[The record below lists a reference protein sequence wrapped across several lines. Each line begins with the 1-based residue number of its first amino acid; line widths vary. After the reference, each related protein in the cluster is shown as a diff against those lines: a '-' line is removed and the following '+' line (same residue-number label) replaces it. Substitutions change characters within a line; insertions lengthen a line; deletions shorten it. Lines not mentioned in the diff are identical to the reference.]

1 MKAIAFG
8 FIFRG
13 ITRVVTKSEIR
24 RSLDL
29 QAVFEKFSETT
40 IERKN
45 MSTKTNFKR
54 VALVAVAA
62 LGLGV
67 LTSVAPA
74 NAAAATAG
82 QLWISTTA
90 STTGA
95 ATLDGGGNSATATS
109 VGWITQSSTTA
120 TSANGGLS
128 LASAAVG
135 TGVIYS
141 GAKISLTATG
151 TSATNGVSVVVTGG
165 TLSSVASTGT
175 TPTLAVSGSAT
186 TATSDG
192 ADARTLYGVFTVNAA
207 VGSTATI
214 AAYSGADVVGNTTA
228 TSGTLLG
235 FWTLTVASA
244 SAAGTYSPTYSSIFT
259 QTAVT
264 KGTTAGGAAG
274 TYVGTYDVSTRIDNG
289 KVGVIVYQLAD
300 AYAGAVTSGTLS
312 ATATN
317 SATINIVDAGAD
329 AIAGAYAASTSF
341 DTQALSNTAYNG
353 YIVVNQP
360 VANTAGSTTVT
371 ITLDGTVLATKTL
384 NWNGDAASISVDT
397 ANSVVSFINGQDE
410 DTENQQSGI
419 VYVVKDAAGNAITQ
433 TALPTISGATGSLVG
448 ASIGTTSNTTSGVLQ
463 TTSVGYGA
471 VTMVVPSS
479 ALNGAGTYK
488 LKVSN
493 SAGTSIYSQE
503 VKATVSR
510 GGLNSFSASWDKA
523 SYNPGEIAVL
533 TIQGKDVYGN
543 LIGDGTEATGLSL
556 TVAGSATAGFTSV
569 GTACSATSAFSEG
582 VITCKFAANTEGAW
596 SYSVDV
602 STATPQSASVGA
614 LKITSGGGVSNADVL
629 KAIVSL
635 IASINKQIAALQKA
649 LLKK

>member
-1 MKAIAFG
+1 
-8 FIFRG
+8 
-13 ITRVVTKSEIR
+13 
-24 RSLDL
+24 
-29 QAVFEKFSETT
+29 
-40 IERKN
+40 
-45 MSTKTNFKR
+45 
-54 VALVAVAA
+54 VAA
-62 LGLGV
+62 
-67 LTSVAPA
+67 
-74 NAAAATAG
+74 
-82 QLWISTTA
+82 
-90 STTGA
+90 
-95 ATLDGGGNSATATS
+95 
-109 VGWITQSSTTA
+109 
-120 TSANGGLS
+120 
-128 LASAAVG
+128 
-135 TGVIYS
+135 
-141 GAKISLTATG
+141 
-151 TSATNGVSVVVTGG
+151 
-165 TLSSVASTGT
+165 
-175 TPTLAVSGSAT
+175 
-186 TATSDG
+186 
-192 ADARTLYGVFTVNAA
+192 
-207 VGSTATI
+207 
-214 AAYSGADVVGNTTA
+214 
-228 TSGTLLG
+228 
-235 FWTLTVASA
+235 ASA
-244 SAAGTYSPTYSSIFT
+244 SGTYSPTYSSIYT
-259 QTAVT
+259 QTAIT

-289 KVGVIVYQLAD
+289 KVGVIVYQLKD
-300 AYAGAVTSGTLS
+300 AYTAAITSGDLS

-317 SATINIVDAGAD
+317 SATIKIVDTGAE

-341 DTQALSNTAYNG
+341 DTEALSATAYNG

-419 VYVVKDAAGNAITQ
+419 IYVVKDAAGNAITQ

-448 ASIGTTSNTTSGVLQ
+448 ASIGTTENTTSGVLQ
-463 TTSVGYGA
+463 SVSVGYGA

-510 GGLNSFSASWDKA
+510 GGLNSFSASWDKT
-523 SYNPGEIAVL
+523 SYAPGEIAVL

-543 LIGDGTEATGLSL
+543 LIGDGTEATGLAL

-596 SYSVDV
+596 SFSVDV